1 MENEDDY
8 TATFCPSFSSYT
20 GDRIAET
27 AERVRLEFSD
37 EHNDDFEFVN
47 PRTDC
52 EAVSFSGDGD
62 LVYPVFNQIL
72 IPKTSAVKSDGGRDE
87 SLRAAAV
94 TTRLRE
100 FLLRD
105 REDSPIQV
113 YSSSSSDEEEEE
125 EHELDRVSSV
135 IDRPWTPE
143 KSPNG
148 GWRKSKSTGSSTSS
162 TTTCSRRWIIKDL
175 LKRSY
180 SEGKQSLKFLNAN
193 SINRERNRDESSRK
207 KKEKVS
213 AHEKFYLKNKAEKEE
228 EKRKSYLPYK
238 QDLVGFFFNRKT
250 IPSF

>member
-47 PRTDC
+47 PRSYC
-52 EAVSFSGDGD
+52 EAASFSGDGD
-62 LVYPVFNQIL
+62 LVFPVFNRIL
-72 IPKTSAVKSDGGRDE
+72 IPKISAVKSDDDDKNE
-87 SLRAAAV
+87 ILRAAVV
-94 TTRLRE
+94 TTRLRD
-100 FLLRD
+100 FILRD
-105 REDSPIQV
+105 REDSQIQV
-113 YSSSSSDEEEEE
+113 CSSSSSDEEEEE
-125 EHELDRVSSV
+125 EHELDRVSNV

-162 TTTCSRRWIIKDL
+162 TTTSSRRWRIRDL

-180 SEGKQSLKFLNAN
+180 SEGKQSLKFLNSN
-193 SINRERNRDESSRK
+193 STNREESSTK

-213 AHEKFYLKNKAEKEE
+213 AHEKFYLKNKAKKEE

-238 QDLVGFFFNRKT
+238 QDLVGFLFNRKT